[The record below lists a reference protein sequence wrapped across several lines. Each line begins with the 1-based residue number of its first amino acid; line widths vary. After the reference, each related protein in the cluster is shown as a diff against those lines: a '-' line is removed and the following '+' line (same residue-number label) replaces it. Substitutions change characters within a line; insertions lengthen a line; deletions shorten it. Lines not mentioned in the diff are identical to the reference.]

1 MLERV
6 FNIAPGVVG
15 GFVAPACGEGDAAE
29 RYGIVCPCQTHTA
42 NVGILSHTGE
52 SFPETDAIVTRLKG
66 VRIGVRTA
74 DCVPVVLYAPGAEV
88 IAAVHAGWKGTLA
101 GIVRETLG
109 VMSRLGA
116 DMEDMLAFFG
126 PSICCGCFEVA
137 PELATLFVSHGFGP
151 CVATAGFADPITG
164 EPMDAARPH
173 INLEECNVLLLRQAG
188 MAEAHIRRS
197 GICTRHSCLPDGCG
211 GVSRLPSWRRENGT
225 IRRIVTWIG
234 LGL

>member
-42 NVGILSHTGE
+42 NVGILSHPGE
-52 SFPETDAIVTRLKG
+52 SFPETDAVVTHLKG

-116 DMEDMLAFFG
+116 DMEDVLAFFRAFHMLRLFRG
-126 PSICCGCFEVA
+126 RARACHTVR
-137 PELATLFVSHGFGP
+137 LAWFRSVRGHCRF
-151 CVATAGFADPITG
+151 
-164 EPMDAARPH
+164 
-173 INLEECNVLLLRQAG
+173 
-188 MAEAHIRRS
+188 RRS
-197 GICTRHSCLPDGCG
+197 PHG
-211 GVSRLPSWRRENGT
+211 
-225 IRRIVTWIG
+225 
-234 LGL
+234 